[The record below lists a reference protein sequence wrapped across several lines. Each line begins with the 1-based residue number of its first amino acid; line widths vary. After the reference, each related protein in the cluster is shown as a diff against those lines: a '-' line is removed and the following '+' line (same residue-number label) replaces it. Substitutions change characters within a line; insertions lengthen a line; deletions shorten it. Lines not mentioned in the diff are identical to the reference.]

1 MNHEELHKKSLLAAQ
16 KLANNIEVIQ
26 TLLEGMYYSEDINFD
41 DEGNAYSRHSGDFL
55 DENVKW
61 KDEEE

>member
-1 MNHEELHKKSLLAAQ
+1 MTDEELKTKVSLAAQ
-16 KLANNIEVIQ
+16 KLANNVEVIAM
-26 TLLEGMYYSEDINFD
+26 LLENMYWSEDIDFD

-61 KDEEE
+61 KDDV